1 MPQNI
6 YSIDVPATS
15 ANMGPGFDCF
25 GIALQLYNKFV
36 FRVIEDDGP
45 PRLIFRANFPQ
56 KQNLKTNLVHK
67 AFAYTYD
74 CLGHKE
80 VPSLE
85 ISVLSDIPS
94 ARGLGSSATAVVAGV
109 LAAGAAAGVNLRL
122 SEAIEIA
129 TEIEGHPDNV
139 APAILGGM
147 TISIHDRHGIYSQ
160 KLEWPDDL
168 AILVAIP
175 DIKVRTQMARKV
187 LPKSIP
193 FDDAVFNLRRS
204 ALLIGSLGKRDWRGL
219 SIALNDK
226 LHQNA
231 RASLIP
237 GLNKVFNVAKDA
249 GAIGAVLSGSG
260 PCVLIVANAANHNS
274 IKNISNAVVNTW
286 RHAKIESEVKQLY
299 VQKGTTKI
307 RKMSEDDYREL
318 CAYEFETNF
327 SIPY

>member
-1 MPQNI
+1 MKNGPVI

-25 GIALQLYNKFV
+25 GIALQLYNKFI
-36 FRVIEDDGP
+36 FRVLDDEPGS
-45 PRLIFRANFPQ
+45 LYFRANFPL
-56 KQNLKTNLVHK
+56 KQNPRSNLVYK
-67 AFAYTYD
+67 AYDYTFD
-74 CLGHKE
+74 CLGHKMPPG
-80 VPSLE
+80 VE
-85 ISVLSDIPS
+85 ISVLSNVPS

-109 LAAGAAAGVNLRL
+109 LAAGAISGVNLRL
-122 SEAIEIA
+122 SEAIELA

-147 TISIHDRHGIYSQ
+147 TISIHDRQGVYSQ
-160 KLEWPDDL
+160 KLEWPDEL
-168 AILVAIP
+168 GILVGIP
-175 DIKVRTQMARKV
+175 DIKVRTQSARKV
-187 LPKSIP
+187 LPKHVT

-237 GLNKVFNVAKDA
+237 GLNKVINAARDA

-260 PCVLIVANAANHNS
+260 PCVLIVTNAANQNAARS
-274 IKNISNAVVNTW
+274 VTNAVTHTW
-286 RHAKIESEVKQLY
+286 RQAKIDCEVKQLF

-307 RKMSEDDYREL
+307 KRISEEEYKRL
-318 CAYEFETNF
+318 TSSFEEQALE
-327 SIPY
+327 PV